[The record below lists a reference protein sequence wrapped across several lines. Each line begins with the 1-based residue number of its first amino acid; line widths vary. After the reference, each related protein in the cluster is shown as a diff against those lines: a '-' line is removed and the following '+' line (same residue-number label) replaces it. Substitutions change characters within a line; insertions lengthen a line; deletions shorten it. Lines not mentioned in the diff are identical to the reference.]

1 MTDLLDQKATALE
14 APRSRASDRSL
25 VCVAPGPETA
35 MPPQD
40 REALELVELFFF
52 AYRDFV
58 GDADRLL
65 ADYGFGRAHHR
76 VLHFVHRRPDLSIA
90 ALLEILRITK
100 QSLNRVLKE
109 LLDAK
114 LVEARAGA
122 QDRRQRLLRLTPKG
136 ARLAR
141 GLADRQSARFR
152 RVLDEMPES
161 ARDAAACFLFAMIDA
176 NERAGVRDHFLRS
189 TSNGSTGASPET

>member
-25 VCVAPGPETA
+25 VRVAPGPETV
-35 MPPQD
+35 MLPQD

-189 TSNGSTGASPET
+189 TLNGSTDASPET

>member
-25 VCVAPGPETA
+25 VRVAPGPETA

-189 TSNGSTGASPET
+189 TLNGSTDASPET